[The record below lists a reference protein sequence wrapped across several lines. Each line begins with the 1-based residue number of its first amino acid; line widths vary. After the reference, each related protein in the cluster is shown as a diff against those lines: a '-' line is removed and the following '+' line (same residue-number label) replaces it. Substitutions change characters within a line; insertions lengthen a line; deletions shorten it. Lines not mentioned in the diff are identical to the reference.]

1 MKGDFYIT
9 KFSLY
14 FLIIILF
21 LSTFIPIFFNQ
32 TSISQFKTT
41 NISYHY
47 NSNYIFEWP
56 LENNF
61 YISSNF
67 GIRIHPITKKESYHS
82 GIDIPANE
90 NTNIYSISNGT
101 VSHIGFLGANG
112 YSITITYN
120 SYQITYGHVSPN
132 FIVSKNDIVFPNQL
146 IGYVGPKYL
155 TQKTPYQDSN
165 GYYLNGLT
173 TASHLHLSIKKD
185 GQAVN
190 PLDYL

>member
-32 TSISQFKTT
+32 TSISQFKTI

-90 NTNIYSISNGT
+90 NTNIYSISHGT